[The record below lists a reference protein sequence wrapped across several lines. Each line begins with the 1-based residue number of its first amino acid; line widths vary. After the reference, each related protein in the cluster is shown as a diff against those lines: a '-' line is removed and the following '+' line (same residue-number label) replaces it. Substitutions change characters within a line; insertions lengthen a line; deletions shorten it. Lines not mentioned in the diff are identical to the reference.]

1 MITSV
6 LTEIKRND
14 RNRHGEEYVNLHFRI
29 CETGQ
34 KVYCKFNF
42 LTKLFEEF

>member
-34 KVYCKFNF
+34 KVYFKFNF
-42 LTKLFEEF
+42 QFKLLEEF